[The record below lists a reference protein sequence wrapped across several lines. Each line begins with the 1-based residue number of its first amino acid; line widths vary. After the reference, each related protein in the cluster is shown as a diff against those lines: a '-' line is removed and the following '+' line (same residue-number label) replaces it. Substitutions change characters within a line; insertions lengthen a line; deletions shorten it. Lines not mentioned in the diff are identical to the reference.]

1 MAGEQLLLINPRGKR
16 RKKSHRRRA
25 KNSRRRTRRASGG
38 FRIRRTRHKNP
49 RARRRRHR
57 NPIHRRHHRR
67 HRNPIS
73 MSGIKGVLLPAAV
86 GAAGGLAL
94 DVAWNYISPYV
105 PSALTTSPYMIAAV
119 KIAAAFGIGMLARK
133 FLGSEKGNA
142 VMAGAVTIQIYSA
155 ASFALAGTLPG
166 LSGLGAYLPGSGMQG
181 LGSPNPAPYLNGI
194 GRLRRTG
201 VVPHSRTL
209 SAYMPGMAGLGGLG
223 GQALGALSI
232 GMMPGGM
239 STDMD

>member
-1 MAGEQLLLINPRGKR
+1 
-16 RKKSHRRRA
+16 
-25 KNSRRRTRRASGG
+25 
-38 FRIRRTRHKNP
+38 
-49 RARRRRHR
+49 
-57 NPIHRRHHRR
+57 
-67 HRNPIS
+67 
-73 MSGIKGVLLPAAV
+73 MSGIKGVLLPAAM

-94 DVAWNYISPYV
+94 DVAWNYLSPYV
-105 PSALTTSPYMIAAV
+105 PTMITSSPYLIAAA

-133 FLGSEKGNA
+133 FMGSEKGNA

-166 LSGLGAYLPGSGMQG
+166 LSGLGAYMPGQLSG
-181 LGSPNPAPYLNGI
+181 LGSPNPAPYLNGM

-209 SAYMPGMAGLGGLG
+209 SAYMPGMAGLGALG
-223 GQALGALSI
+223 GGSLGSL

-239 STDMD
+239 NTDMD

>member
-1 MAGEQLLLINPRGKR
+1 MSEQLLLINPRGKR

-25 KNSRRRTRRASGG
+25 RNARRRPRRAAGG
-38 FRIRRTRHKNP
+38 FRIRRRRHKNP
-49 RARRRRHR
+49 RSRRRRHR
-57 NPIHRRHHRR
+57 NPRRHHARRR

-73 MSGIKGVLLPAAV
+73 MSGIKGVLLPAAM

-94 DVAWNYISPYV
+94 DVAWNYLSPYV
-105 PSALTTSPYMIAAV
+105 PATFTSSPYLIAAV

-133 FLGSEKGNA
+133 FLGSDKGNA
-142 VMAGAVTIQIYSA
+142 VMAGAVTIQLYSA

-166 LSGLGAYLPGSGMQG
+166 LSGLHAYLPGSSMNG
-181 LGSPNPAPYLNGI
+181 LGTPNPAVYLNGV

-201 VVPHSRTL
+201 VVGRSSL
-209 SAYMPGMAGLGGLG
+209 SAYMPGSMAGLGALG
-223 GQALGALSI
+223 GGTLGGF

-239 STDMD
+239 NTDMD